1 MSSLCKSSWI
11 KQLLP
16 QPLREKESQS
26 SLATLHMPAYFSTRG
41 HNSKLSTIFPPGPPW
56 CWQSTNWWSLCWSGP
71 SGPLAKEPLLC
82 QEGWSLAEEPRPPA
96 PIRPCADNCS
106 GPCESPKQAKEGD
119 RSRASAPFFTLLLR
133 ENSLMALDKP
143 DDCAA

>member
-16 QPLREKESQS
+16 QPLREKETQS
-26 SLATLHMPAYFSTRG
+26 SLARLHMPAYFSTRG

-71 SGPLAKEPLLC
+71 SRRRAKELQLC
-82 QEGWSLAEEPRPPA
+82 QEGWSRRRSPGHLCPLDCVLTTAPDPERRPNKPSRETA
-96 PIRPCADNCS
+96 DRDPCHFS
-106 GPCESPKQAKEGD
+106 LTEGKQSNGVRQA
-119 RSRASAPFFTLLLR
+119 RRL
-133 ENSLMALDKP
+133 
-143 DDCAA
+143 CAA